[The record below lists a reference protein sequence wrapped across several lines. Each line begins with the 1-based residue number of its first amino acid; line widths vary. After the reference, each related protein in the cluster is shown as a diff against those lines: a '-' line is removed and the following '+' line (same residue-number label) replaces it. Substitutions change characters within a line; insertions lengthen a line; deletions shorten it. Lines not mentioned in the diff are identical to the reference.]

1 MGDDVR
7 IQVNSDRN
15 VGVDFDVSAYVKGE
29 VTRVLSR
36 FTTRLT
42 RVEVHLGDATRHRFG
57 ARDRRCLIEVRPANH
72 RPLTTSAAAAA
83 IEDALGEALAK
94 MRRALQRFFGR
105 LGTPA
110 VHGVSDSKRV
120 GMRRAPTAR
129 HANSPRKRRT
139 HLARRKSQPAVVS
152 GRRHA
157 RR

>member
-1 MGDDVR
+1 MR
-7 IQVNSDRN
+7 IQANSDRN
-15 VGVDFDVSAYVKGE
+15 VRVDSEVNAYVKGE

-42 RVEVHLGDATRHRFG
+42 RVEVHLGGAIRHRFG

-72 RPLTTSAAAAA
+72 RPLTTSAVAAA

-94 MRRALQRFFGR
+94 MRRALRRFFGR

-110 VHGVSDSKRV
+110 VHGVSYSKRV
-120 GMRRAPTAR
+120 GMRRAPAAR

-139 HLARRKSQPAVVS
+139 HLARRKSQQAIVS